1 MAHLAHSSIHHCN
14 VVQEGSRSFL
24 LKGALGNRCK
34 RPSIYSQSANQ
45 SGRMNKFLLP
55 LTLLKAEHIEAKFQ
69 VAYTTICP
77 FADLFSMCCAVLEMW
92 RHSRTPLWYIW
103 KKDRT
108 CPYFAFPFVE
118 REGLRNMLPATKR
131 ASRILTCWASSYKN
145 WITIPRDI
153 ELVLFFSR
161 FLEKKGISLGEKVPI
176 ILLPRKS
183 WFAMKMLWFH
193 HGSNAQIL
201 VKSSL
206 LCVNMSEAKIGNI
219 TQHCISVPGD
229 VRQNS

>member
-1 MAHLAHSSIHHCN
+1 MQGPSAGLNEELAGDVGSHTKEETRGPDSSN
-14 VVQEGSRSFL
+14 FPVVPNIWVSLVAKS
-24 LKGALGNRCK
+24 C
-34 RPSIYSQSANQ
+34 
-45 SGRMNKFLLP
+45 
-55 LTLLKAEHIEAKFQ
+55 LTLLEPHRLQPARLLCPWDFPGKNIGVGCHFLLQWIFSTQGLNPHFLHWQAGSLIIESPRKPLK
-69 VAYTTICP
+69 VRTIYH
-77 FADLFSMCCAVLEMW
+77 F
-92 RHSRTPLWYIW
+92 YI
-103 KKDRT
+103 KQDV
-108 CPYFAFPFVE
+108 Y
-118 REGLRNMLPATKR
+118 
-131 ASRILTCWASSYKN
+131 IY
-145 WITIPRDI
+145 
-153 ELVLFFSR
+153 LFFSR

-176 ILLPRKS
+176 ILLPRTS